1 MNRRTAFVVV
11 VLSLILCGCASAQSA
26 TSSTSAASSTSSAS
40 STSTASSASATTST
54 QGATTEP
61 AKIAH
66 RFATASE
73 GKDLLLSNKAYYAG
87 FSQNDLDFKMQKKG
101 ATMDEYQ
108 AFAGEQVLEFTD
120 ADKKM
125 IDQHLDEM
133 AANLA
138 ENGYALP
145 PLDEIV
151 FVKTTMKEEAS
162 AEGYTHG
169 TTIYLAAKLLDQ
181 SGDATV
187 GGNPELHFRETLWH
201 EIFHCLTRKNPDFR
215 ADMYRLIHFTMHDTD
230 FVLPPSVME
239 YHISNP
245 DVEHQ
250 DASAVFSIDGNDV
263 ECFCDFVTTRHFE
276 KEGDYFFD
284 CHSTALVPI
293 DGRDVYYTPE
303 QATNFYEVFGN
314 NTDYVVDPEECMAEN
329 FAFAL
334 TYGAAGKDGSGYKS
348 PEIIEGILARLSR

>member
-1 MNRRTAFVVV
+1 MNRRTAFAAV

-26 TSSTSAASSTSSAS
+26 ASSTSSVS
-40 STSTASSASATTST
+40 STSTATSASTATST
-54 QGATTEP
+54 QSTTAES

-73 GKDLLLSNKAYYAG
+73 GKDLLLSNKTYYAG
-87 FSQNDLDFKMQKKG
+87 FSQNDLDFRMQKKG
-101 ATMDEYQ
+101 ATMDEYH

-120 ADKKM
+120 AEKKL
-125 IDQHLDEM
+125 IDQYLDEM
-133 AANLA
+133 AAHLA
-138 ENGYALP
+138 ENGYTLP

-151 FVKTTMKEEAS
+151 FVKTTMEEEAG
-162 AEGYTHG
+162 AGGYTHG
-169 TTIYLAAKLLDQ
+169 TTIYLAPVLLVEP
-181 SGDATV
+181 GDATE
-187 GGNPELHFRETLWH
+187 GGDSWLHFKETLWH
-201 EIFHCLTRKNPDFR
+201 EIFHCLTRNNPDFR
-215 ADMYRLIHFTMHDTD
+215 ADMYKLIHFTMHDTD

-263 ECFCDFVTTRHFE
+263 ECFCDFVTTQHFE
-276 KEGDYFFD
+276 KEGDSFFD
-284 CHSTALVPI
+284 CSTTALVPI

-303 QATNFYEVFGN
+303 QASNFHEVFGN

-348 PEIIEGILARLSR
+348 PEIIEGILAYLSR